1 MTKGLNSTIVK
12 IIPEADLKILK
23 KYLNPKYINVV
34 LVPEKIFAQL
44 QQERISAKELKN
56 TKYDFGGG
64 PDYYVDLVK
73 NRQHHFVREARN
85 QKNGVFNA
93 RPKSLSV
100 KHEE

>member
-1 MTKGLNSTIVK
+1 MSKELASTIVK

-23 KYLNPKYINVV
+23 KYLNPKYLKVV

-44 QQERISAKELKN
+44 QQERISAKELKD

-85 QKNGVFNA
+85 QKNGIYNA
-93 RPKSLSV
+93 RPKSLPV
-100 KHEE
+100 KREK